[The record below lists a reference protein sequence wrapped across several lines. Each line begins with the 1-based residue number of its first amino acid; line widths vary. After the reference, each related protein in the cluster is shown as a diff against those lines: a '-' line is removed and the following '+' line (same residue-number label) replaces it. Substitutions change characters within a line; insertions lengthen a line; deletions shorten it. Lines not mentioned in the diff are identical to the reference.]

1 MTKQK
6 FKVAV
11 DSGSGVISKT
21 AARTLA
27 QMILEFYNDPEN
39 RRAFEEERKAAMMA
53 ASVPQ

>member
-1 MTKQK
+1 MAKQK
-6 FKVAV
+6 FKVV
-11 DSGSGVISKT
+11 VGNDGVISKT

-53 ASVPQ
+53 APVPQ